1 MIKKRISGIWNYLI
15 GDAPQFSLQSRI
27 YHSICIITILVI
39 FYTIPFSLLNNLP
52 WLALLSSGLLCL
64 QIFLYYL
71 SRYRNWLNTSM
82 IIYAVIFNIF
92 FAVSYYFSSGI
103 QGSVLFSF
111 ITVHFLIIATAQKK
125 HYWLWTLGNIILVIS
140 LIVYEYYHP
149 EFIID
154 SYNDRVTRFIDITST
169 YIVTILL
176 IFACL
181 TYIINNY
188 NVEKRIADDSLSK
201 LQQLNE
207 EKNKLLSI
215 VSHDFN
221 SPLSN
226 IQTYLDILERTD
238 LNPESRKEL
247 EKELRQVTNDTQHFL
262 NNLLLWTKKQME
274 GFDFSIAAIDIDKC
288 LHGTVEICRN
298 LAVNKGISFEYEI
311 HKDTFIKTN
320 SDIYQLIVRN
330 LLNNAIKFTPSGGNI
345 TISSVLDKQFLT
357 LKVKDNG
364 KGIPQNKQNQIFT
377 STVKSTFGTNNE
389 KGTGLGLRMCKEFT
403 EALNGKIWFE
413 SEDGK
418 GTTFFLQ
425 MPLGYHFK

>member
-1 MIKKRISGIWNYLI
+1 MIKKRISGIWNYLR
-15 GDAPQFSLQSRI
+15 GEAPQFSLQSRI
-27 YHSICIITILVI
+27 YHSICIVTILVI
-39 FYTIPFSLLNNLP
+39 FYTIPFSLLNDLH
-52 WLALLSSGLLCL
+52 WLALLSSILLCL

-71 SRYRNWLNTSM
+71 SRYKNKLNISI
-82 IIYAVIFNIF
+82 IIYSVVFNIF
-92 FAVSYYFSSGI
+92 FAISYYFSSGI

-111 ITVHFLIIATAQKK
+111 ITAYFLIIATAQKK
-125 HYWLWTLGNIILVIS
+125 HYWIWTLGNLALVVS
-140 LIVYEYYHP
+140 LVSYEYFHP
-149 EFIID
+149 DFITD
-154 SYNDRVTRFIDITST
+154 SYGDRATRFIDITST
-169 YIVTILL
+169 YIVTIIL

-188 NVEKRIADDSLSK
+188 NDEKRLADESLLK
-201 LQQLNE
+201 LKQLNN

-238 LNPESRKEL
+238 LTNEERKAL
-247 EKELRQVTNDTQHFL
+247 EEELRRVTNDTQHFL
-262 NNLLLWTKKQME
+262 NNLLSWTKKQME
-274 GFDFSIAAIDIDKC
+274 GFDFSIAAIDANKC
-288 LHGTVEICRN
+288 LYGTLEICKN
-298 LAVNKGISFEYEI
+298 LAINKNLSFQYNI

-330 LLNNAIKFTPSGGNI
+330 LVNNAIKFTPSGGKVEVL
-345 TISSVLDKQFLT
+345 SVLDKHSLT
-357 LKVKDNG
+357 LKIIDNG
-364 KGIPQNKQNQIFT
+364 NGIPQDKQDQIFT
-377 STVKSTFGTNNE
+377 SKIKSTFGTNNE

-425 MPLGYHFK
+425 MPLGYHFE